1 MTMSENGQRRSP
13 SLDLMTRVELDPAA
27 CYEALKTRDARF
39 DGRFF
44 TGVTSTG
51 IYCRPICPARLPAR
65 KNVRF
70 YAFAAAA
77 EEAGFRACKRCRPD
91 RSPDSPDWDW
101 RGDLVGRALRLI
113 GDGVSDVDGIPAIA
127 DRLGVSERHL
137 RRLFLAELGAAPG
150 SVARTRRVQLARRL
164 IEESTMPLSDV
175 AHAAGFSSIRR
186 FNWSLKTAFGRTP
199 TDLRR
204 IAAPERNGA
213 ACRLTLAYRSPLAA
227 DHLFSYLARRAT
239 PGVEEVTGTTYRRT
253 VRVGKAA
260 GTIELKLD
268 RDAIRLAAD
277 IDSVEALAAIVRR
290 ARHMLD
296 LDADPEAIS
305 VHLGKDRALGPQ
317 LRRTPGMRVPG
328 AFDGFELAVR
338 AVLGQ
343 QVSVAAATTL
353 AGRLATRFGEPVA
366 EPTGSLTHHFPSP
379 DELAGAALGAIGLP
393 ARRAATIRS
402 LARAVAEGA
411 IVLDGTADLK
421 ETEAALLAIPGFG
434 PWTVSYIAMRALRD
448 PDAFPATD
456 LGIKHALERL
466 QISTD
471 EQRQERW
478 SPWRAYA
485 TMYLWSS
492 LATT

>member
-1 MTMSENGQRRSP
+1 MSENGQQEAT
-13 SLDLMTRVELDPAA
+13 SLVLMTRMELDVDA
-27 CYEALKTRDARF
+27 CYEALKSRDARF

-101 RGDLVGRALRLI
+101 RGDIVGRALRLI
-113 GDGVSDVDGIPAIA
+113 GDGVSDSDGIPAIA
-127 DRLGVSERHL
+127 DRLAVSERQL
-137 RRLFLAELGAAPG
+137 RRLFLSELGAAPG
-150 SVARTRRVQLARRL
+150 SVARTRRAQLARRL

-175 AHAAGFSSIRR
+175 AHAAGYSSIRR
-186 FNWSLKTAFGRTP
+186 FNASLKAAFGRTP
-199 TDLRR
+199 TELRR
-204 IAAPERNGA
+204 IAAPKSNGA
-213 ACRLTLAYRSPLAA
+213 ACRLTLPYRSPFAA
-227 DHLFSYLARRAT
+227 GHLFSYLAGRAT

-253 VRVGKAA
+253 VRVGQAS
-260 GTIELKLD
+260 GTIELRLD
-268 RDAIRLAAD
+268 GDVIRLAAD

-296 LDADPEAIS
+296 LDADPDAIS
-305 VHLGKDRALGPQ
+305 VHLGKDRALKPQ
-317 LRRTPGMRVPG
+317 LRKVPGIRVPG

-338 AVLGQ
+338 AILGQ
-343 QVSVAAATTL
+343 QVSVKAATTL
-353 AGRLATRFGEPVA
+353 AGRLAARFGQPLSEPV
-366 EPTGSLTHHFPSP
+366 GSLTHHFPRP
-379 DELAGAALGAIGLP
+379 ENLAGAAIESIGLP
-393 ARRAATIRS
+393 VRRAGTIRS
-402 LARAVAEGA
+402 LARAVADEV
-411 IVLDGTADLK
+411 IVLDGTADQK
-421 ETEAALLAIPGFG
+421 EMEAALLALPGFG

-466 QISTD
+466 QISMD
-471 EQRQERW
+471 GQRQERW

-492 LATT
+492 LQTA